1 MITHISDTA
10 RWVAY
15 YRAMETERPDSIFK
29 DPFADRLAG
38 PEGKGIVGEMK
49 RGKQMAW
56 AMIVRTAVFDEL
68 ILDAIRG
75 KNVDLVVNLAAGLD
89 ARPWRLDLPPNLR
102 WVDVDLPEILDYK
115 VDKLKDEKPKCR
127 YEAIRVDLTDDA
139 KRNAVLVQLGASA
152 TRAVVMTEGLLV
164 YLTAEQVGALATD
177 LHAWGSFRW
186 WLIDLAHPRL
196 LKIMQ
201 RMWGKTVG
209 TGNTQFKFAP
219 ADGTKFFE
227 KFGWREAVFRSSM
240 EEAKR
245 LQREMKWMWFW
256 RRLMKFYPKR
266 IQEQFRRFSGVVV
279 LEKT

>member
-177 LHAWGSFRW
+177 LHAGGSFRW
-186 WLIDLAHPRL
+186 WIIDLAHPRL